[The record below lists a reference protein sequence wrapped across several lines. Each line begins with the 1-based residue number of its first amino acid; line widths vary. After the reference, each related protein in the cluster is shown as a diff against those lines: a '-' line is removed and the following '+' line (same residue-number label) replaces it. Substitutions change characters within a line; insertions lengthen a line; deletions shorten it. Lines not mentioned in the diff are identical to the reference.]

1 MLLTRGFGWTSSTS
15 SAAKDPDGAPVVIII
30 LWPGGAAD
38 GAHTL
43 SGWRSGIHGAA
54 CSLRVALIGRDGRD
68 EALIGREPPCCPLSA
83 RACEVVARMLTLSV
97 TGTIGM
103 GTLCEGSRAAVD
115 FEAASEAF
123 ARAALGLVSTI
134 GGAMPSTLG

>member
-1 MLLTRGFGWTSSTS
+1 
-15 SAAKDPDGAPVVIII
+15 
-30 LWPGGAAD
+30 
-38 GAHTL
+38 
-43 SGWRSGIHGAA
+43 
-54 CSLRVALIGRDGRD
+54 
-68 EALIGREPPCCPLSA
+68 
-83 RACEVVARMLTLSV
+83 MLTLSV